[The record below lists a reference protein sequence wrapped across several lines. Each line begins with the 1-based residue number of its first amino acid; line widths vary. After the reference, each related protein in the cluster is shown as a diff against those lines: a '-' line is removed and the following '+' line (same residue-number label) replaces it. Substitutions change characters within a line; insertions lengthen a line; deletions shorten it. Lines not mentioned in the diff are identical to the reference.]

1 MGLCCSGSLE
11 QAKSRAIDKQNRQD
25 NASERAKVKLLLLGA
40 GESGKSTIFKQMKLL
55 FGDGFTDEERND
67 HARVIRSNVLSEI
80 AKLCKALT
88 AFELDGEL
96 TPEARDA
103 FNALTDPHFLGPE
116 ATGAYKLGFDDALVG
131 HVRRLWA
138 DPASEKVWARRSE
151 TQLIESN
158 RCFFEK
164 LDEIKDASYLP
175 TDEDIV
181 ASRARTSG
189 IIEEKYTIGA
199 SGGLLRRP
207 APFLSHPL
215 SIGGVHFVIIDVG
228 GQRSERRKWMHAFD
242 EVTAV
247 IFVAAL
253 SEFDQMMFEDTSA
266 NRMVDALELFDKTCN
281 GAVFKNTPI
290 ILFLNKSDL
299 FRAKIAETQIATTPA
314 FGDYPGKPHDY
325 DDGIE

>member
-1 MGLCCSGSLE
+1 
-11 QAKSRAIDKQNRQD
+11 
-25 NASERAKVKLLLLGA
+25 
-40 GESGKSTIFKQMKLL
+40 MKL
-55 FGDGFTDEERND
+55 R
-67 HARVIRSNVLSEI
+67 R
-80 AKLCKALT
+80 
-88 AFELDGEL
+88 
-96 TPEARDA
+96 
-103 FNALTDPHFLGPE
+103 
-116 ATGAYKLGFDDALVG
+116 KLGLFA
-131 HVRRLWA
+131 
-138 DPASEKVWARRSE
+138 ARR
-151 TQLIESN
+151 
-158 RCFFEK
+158 
-164 LDEIKDASYLP
+164 
-175 TDEDIV
+175 V
-181 ASRARTSG
+181 ARR
-189 IIEEKYTIGA
+189 
-199 SGGLLRRP
+199 LLRRP

-281 GAVFKNTPI
+281 CAVFKNTPI

-299 FRAKIAETQIATTPA
+299 FRTKIAETQIATTPA

>member
-175 TDEDIV
+175 SDEDIV

-189 IIEEKYTIGA
+189 IIEEKLTIDD
-199 SGGLLRRP
+199 
-207 APFLSHPL
+207 
-215 SIGGVHFVIIDVG
+215 VHFVIIDVG

-253 SEFDQMMFEDTSA
+253 SEFDQMMFEDTSV

-299 FRAKIAETQIATTPA
+299 FRTKIAETQIAATPA
-314 FGDYPGKPHDY
+314 FSDYAGKPHDF